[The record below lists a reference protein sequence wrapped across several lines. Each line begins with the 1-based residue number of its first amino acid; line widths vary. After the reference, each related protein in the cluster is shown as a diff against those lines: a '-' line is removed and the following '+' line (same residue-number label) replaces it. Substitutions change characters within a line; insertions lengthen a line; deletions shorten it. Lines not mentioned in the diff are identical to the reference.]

1 MDAIE
6 ILGGLLGGGSRP
18 PQSGQSQGN
27 ASSGGGFGGRVLEE
41 LLKAGMGRSAA
52 PTQAP
57 TRQPSRGGS
66 VSHRPVDVQSEVGR
80 LEDLLGVA
88 KEGRRGARAESQ
100 PQSQSARGGQSFP
113 SGPAARGGQV
123 APGGQRDL
131 GGQRDMGGQ
140 FGQGGATRVP
150 YGQSSEG
157 RGSQYGQGDPFGSGA
172 GQGGQFGQGSV
183 SQRATPPSSP
193 SMTKPPS
200 TGGQVSAQDEALVL
214 VRAMINAAKADGK
227 LDQQEQQAILSRVPN
242 DDETIAFLRQEF
254 AQPLDLR
261 EYVWSVPL
269 GLEVQ
274 VYTMSV
280 ATIQV
285 DNRLEVQ
292 YLQELAHGLRL
303 DPELCNQ
310 IHAKI
315 GVQPIF

>member
-52 PTQAP
+52 PTQAPAQAP

-269 GLEVQ
+269 GLV
-274 VYTMSV
+274 V
-280 ATIQV
+280 
-285 DNRLEVQ
+285 
-292 YLQELAHGLRL
+292 
-303 DPELCNQ
+303 
-310 IHAKI
+310 
-315 GVQPIF
+315 

>member
-1 MDAIE
+1 VDAIE

-18 PQSGQSQGN
+18 PQSGQSQGS

-57 TRQPSRGGS
+57 AQAPARQPSRGGS

-100 PQSQSARGGQSFP
+100 PQSQSARGSQSFP
-113 SGPAARGGQV
+113 SGPAARSGQV
-123 APGGQRDL
+123 AP
-131 GGQRDMGGQ
+131 
-140 FGQGGATRVP
+140 
-150 YGQSSEG
+150 
-157 RGSQYGQGDPFGSGA
+157 
-172 GQGGQFGQGSV
+172 GGQFGQGSV
-183 SQRATPPSSP
+183 SQRATPPNAP
-193 SMTKPPS
+193 SMTNPTS
-200 TGGQVSAQDEALVL
+200 SAGQVSAQEEALVL

-261 EYVWSVPL
+261 EFVWSVPL

-315 GVQPIF
+315 GVPPIF